1 MTFFRCSGSSV
12 GKVSAFASRCAGNV
26 TEVLALQTPFIP
38 RSKGELVHSTLIE
51 TIHARKERLSNSEPC
66 YRFMGA
72 DKCLEWIKRES
83 IYISDPALF
92 NDPFDMQIDV
102 ENQLDRSPFDNEA
115 VLRKA
120 FQTVFMENTRI
131 DNFWFYDADFISSLR
146 DWASGFAHHRNVID
160 AFKKRV
166 SAFGVTCFTPD
177 WNVPL
182 MWSHYAASHTGVCV
196 EWAIAPMAFARAESN
211 LHLAQYPVSYTTQLP
226 TICLSELLFAPHQ
239 VLPNFLATKH
249 ADWAYEKEWRLVNF
263 EGKAK
268 NIAMPAHMQISA
280 LILGL
285 NFDSTKLGAMAEK
298 ARQLDVP
305 LYQISRPYGY
315 DFKLK
320 PV

>member
-1 MTFFRCSGSSV
+1 M
-12 GKVSAFASRCAGNV
+12 
-26 TEVLALQTPFIP
+26 Q
-38 RSKGELVHSTLIE
+38 STSIE
-51 TIHARKERLSNSEPC
+51 TIDARKERLINGEPC

-72 DKCLEWIKRES
+72 DQCLQRINRES

-102 ENQLDRSPFDNEA
+102 KNQLDRSPFDNEE

-120 FQTVFMENTRI
+120 FQTVFMENGSI
-131 DNFWFYDADFISSLR
+131 DQFWFYDPDFISMLR
-146 DWASGFAHHRNVID
+146 RWATGSAHHIEVID

-182 MWSHYAASHTGVCV
+182 MWSHYAESHTGVCV
-196 EWAIAPMAFARAESN
+196 EWVIAPMAFARAEAN
-211 LHLAQYPVSYTTQLP
+211 LHLAQYPVCYTTQLP
-226 TICLSELLFAPHQ
+226 TICLSEILFAPHQ

-249 ADWAYEKEWRLVNF
+249 SDWAYEKEWRLVNF

-268 NIAMPAHMQISA
+268 SITMPTHIQISA

-285 NFDSTKLGAMAEK
+285 NFNVKKMDAMAEK
-298 ARQLDVP
+298 ARMLEVP
-305 LYQISRPYGY
+305 LYQISRSYGY

-320 PV
+320 LVS